1 MGQSPPAA
9 HAGYARSIHPQQG
22 IARKRIEKIR
32 EVSPMMNRRE
42 FIAMAAAA
50 SQAFT
55 QRSYANQ
62 PSSSPDLSALTLAE
76 ASRRIHSGEVTSA
89 ELTRQ
94 LLDRIKIY
102 NPKIN
107 AYITIMHDE
116 SLACAQQMDNEAKAG
131 KFRGPLHGIPIALK
145 DNIDTAGTRTTAG
158 SAVFDD
164 RVPEEDAEVVR
175 RLKEAGAVL
184 IGKTN
189 MHEFAAGGSSAS
201 TYFGP
206 VRNPWALDR
215 TPAGSSG
222 GSAAAVIADLAYGAL
237 GTDTGGSVRMPA
249 AYCSIVGLKPTY
261 GLVSIRG
268 IIPLTYSLDHCG
280 PMTKTVEDAAMM
292 LNHMTG
298 YDKQDV
304 ASVDHPAE
312 DYVSLMKQS
321 VSGLR
326 LGIPRAPFFDML
338 DDDTSKAVEDALAV
352 LSKLTAST
360 VDCHLPGVA
369 GFNALALGGEREAYH
384 IELFRRNAQRYTL
397 AGRLGMET
405 AEKALN
411 DVASEPCSEKVVDY
425 VTSNW
430 RIILGRKSIDDAFKD
445 FDLVALP
452 TMRILPRTID
462 DALNREEV
470 VTPREPET
478 ISNCTPFN
486 IFGLPAISIPCGFSA
501 SGLPIGLMIAGPRF
515 SEGKVL
521 ALANAYEKATQWH
534 LKRPTLSPTMA
545 VPPIVRKPKEKES

>member
-1 MGQSPPAA
+1 MEESAM
-9 HAGYARSIHPQQG
+9 R
-22 IARKRIEKIR
+22 RL
-32 EVSPMMNRRE
+32 NRRE
-42 FIAMAAAA
+42 FVVMAGAA
-50 SQAFT
+50 SQALLTSNRVFAADAPEDELT
-55 QRSYANQ
+55 
-62 PSSSPDLSALTLAE
+62 ALTLSE
-76 ASRRIHSGEVTSA
+76 ASRRIHSGEVTSTQ
-89 ELTRQ
+89 LTQ
-94 LLDRIKIY
+94 ALLDRIAIY

-107 AYITIMHDE
+107 AFITVMRQDA
-116 SLACAQQMDNEAKAG
+116 LALAAKLDNEAKAG
-131 KFRGPLHGIPIALK
+131 KFRGLLHGIPIAFK
-145 DNIDTAGTRTTAG
+145 DNIDTEGTRTTAA

-164 RVPEEDAEVVR
+164 RVPDKDAEVVV
-175 RLKEAGAVL
+175 RLKQAGAVP

-215 TPAGSSG
+215 VPAGSSG
-222 GSAAAVIADLAYGAL
+222 GSAAAVIGDMAYGAL

-249 AYCSIVGLKPTY
+249 AFCSIVGLKPTY

-326 LGIPRAPFFDML
+326 LGIPRAPFFDLL
-338 DDDTSKAVEDALAV
+338 DPEIAKAVEAAIEI
-352 LSKLTAST
+352 LSKLTKST
-360 VDCHLPGVA
+360 ADCHLPGTG
-369 GFNALALGGEREAYH
+369 GFNALALSGEREAYH
-384 IELFRRNAQRYTL
+384 IELFRRNSLRYS
-397 AGRLGMET
+397 LGVKQSLET
-405 AEKALN
+405 AEKTLN
-411 DVASEPCSEKVVDY
+411 DVSSEPCSEKVVDY

-430 RIILGRKSIDDAFKD
+430 RIILMRKNIDDAFRD

-521 ALANAYEKATQWH
+521 ALANAYEKASQWH
-534 LKRPTLSPTMA
+534 LKRPVLTPDMA
-545 VPPIVRKPKEKES
+545 VPPVARKT